1 MLVLLGKVSS
11 KISFREL
18 VFKVLPNSKGRGIKV
33 MLFKKKKSVLT
44 KGTKQRLSQSWELF
58 PRSVVLDKNKKK
70 GANER
75 WI

>member
-33 MLFKKKKSVLT
+33 MLFKKKKKCFNKRNKAKT
-44 KGTKQRLSQSWELF
+44 QSIMRTISKVSGF
-58 PRSVVLDKNKKK
+58 
-70 GANER
+70 G
-75 WI
+75 